1 MASWIHV
8 FLIVHLL
15 LIQDYVT
22 ENIYCKE
29 AVESVKTVS
38 SCPTTKEQWE
48 KAASRKNCWEK
59 ALKQTCS
66 APQMFV
72 YHCVINGYGNA
83 TLEVCAPKRLILG
96 HCAEFNEVGGVIQD
110 QFISPCSET
119 FPKCDH
125 FYWSTEAYKYEDCY
139 KLVEA
144 KKIITTTSRIVKDV
158 PSNEAIDRDE
168 TTIYIP
174 VVVGL
179 LLLAVAVFVG
189 LFIRYRLKNKNRDQK
204 EPNKKE
210 IPNVFI
216 QVTGSEDTC
225 NSEDQFSNESRSSS
239 ECRNDNQE
247 VLSESQTLIEKDYDK
262 NTLGVYEVKR
272 RYSGGSRDMQ

>member
-1 MASWIHV
+1 MTSWIHV
-8 FLIVHLL
+8 FLIVLLL

-38 SCPTTKEQWE
+38 SCPNTKEQWE

-66 APQMFV
+66 TPEKFV

-110 QFISPCSET
+110 QLISTCSET

-144 KKIITTTSRIVKDV
+144 KKVITTTSASVKHV
-158 PSNEAIDRDE
+158 PSDETIDRDE

-174 VVVGL
+174 VFVGL
-179 LLLAVAVFVG
+179 SLLAVAVIVG
-189 LFIRYRLKNKNRDQK
+189 LFIIYRLKNKNGDQK
-204 EPNKKE
+204 GPNE
-210 IPNVFI
+210 IELPNVFI
-216 QVTGSEDTC
+216 KITGSED
-225 NSEDQFSNESRSSS
+225 NSEDQFSNESHSSS

-247 VLSESQTLIEKDYDK
+247 VLSESKTLIEKNYDK

>member
-15 LIQDYVT
+15 LFQDYVT

-38 SCPTTKEQWE
+38 FCPTSKEQWD

-59 ALKQTCS
+59 ALTQTCS
-66 APQMFV
+66 APEKFL

-83 TLEVCAPKRLILG
+83 TLEVCAPRRLILG

-125 FYWSTEAYKYEDCY
+125 FYWSTEAYNYEDCY

-144 KKIITTTSRIVKDV
+144 KTIINTTSRIVKDV
-158 PSNEAIDRDE
+158 PSDEAIDRDE

-189 LFIRYRLKNKNRDQK
+189 LFIRYRLKNKNGDQK
-204 EPNKKE
+204 GPNE
-210 IPNVFI
+210 IELPNVFI
-216 QVTGSEDTC
+216 KITGSED
-225 NSEDQFSNESRSSS
+225 NSEDQFSNESHSSS

-247 VLSESQTLIEKDYDK
+247 VLSESKTLIEKNYDK